1 MADAD
6 IDLLSVRLGSVTA
19 PAGCGKTQLIASTL
33 ARCGDDKPV
42 LVLTHTNAGV
52 AALRSRLDRLGI
64 PAKRYRLSTIDG
76 WSMRLI
82 SAFPARSD
90 IDPAVLMLQNPRND
104 YPVIRNAAHA
114 LLESGHVND
123 VLAATYSRIIVDE
136 YQDCSVPQHC
146 IVGYASTVLPTCVLG
161 DPLQSIFG
169 FKGVPMPDWDE
180 HVRAHFPEVGVLSE
194 PWRWI
199 RAGTEHFGRWL
210 LDVREKLLN
219 RERIDLRNAP
229 AEVTWVH
236 LDGTDDEKLRLAA
249 ARTKGLSAEDR
260 VLVIGYST
268 KPAAQQDIARRT
280 PGAQAIEAVD
290 LKDLTQF
297 AGRLN
302 LHHADALDVVATFAQ
317 SVMSNVGA
325 ADYIRRV
332 DSLRRGTARLAA
344 SAAEQ
349 AGLNFV
355 AAPSYSGVADVLVE
369 IGKTPGVITYRS
381 SMMRACL
388 KALQMCHASGGS
400 LSFHDAAVHV
410 REQSRLL
417 GRALPRRA
425 VGSNLLLKG
434 LEGEVA
440 VILDADELDAR
451 HLYVSMTR
459 GSTSLVICSRS
470 QVLNP
475 HVN

>member
-1 MADAD
+1 MADAE

-19 PAGCGKTQLIASTL
+19 PAGCGKTQLITSTL
-33 ARCGDDKPV
+33 ARCEDNKPV

-52 AALRSRLDRLGI
+52 AALRIRLDRLGI
-64 PAKRYRLSTIDG
+64 PAQRYRLSTIDG

-82 SAFPARSD
+82 STFPTRSAV
-90 IDPAVLMLQNPRND
+90 DPAVLMLRNPKDD
-104 YPVIRNAAHA
+104 YPSIRNAAHA
-114 LLESGHVND
+114 LLKSGDVND
-123 VLAATYSRIIVDE
+123 IIGSTYSRIIVDE
-136 YQDCSVPQHC
+136 YQDCSVAQHC
-146 IVGYASTVLPTCVLG
+146 IVGYASVVLPTCVLG
-161 DPLQSIFG
+161 DPLQSIFR
-169 FKGVPMPDWDE
+169 FKGVPMPDWDG
-180 HVRAHFPEVGVLSE
+180 HVRARFPEVGVLSE

-210 LDVREKLLN
+210 LDVRQKLIK
-219 RERIDLRNAP
+219 RELIDLRSAP

-236 LDGTDDEKLRLAA
+236 LDGTNNEKLRLAA
-249 ARTKGLSAEDR
+249 AQAKGASPEDS

-268 KPAAQQDIARRT
+268 KPAVQQDFARRT
-280 PGAQAIEAVD
+280 PGAQAVEAVD
-290 LKDLTQF
+290 LKDLTLF
-297 AGRLN
+297 ASRLN
-302 LHHADALDVVATFAQ
+302 LHHADALDVVADFAQ

-344 SAAEQ
+344 SASEK

-355 AAPSYSGVADVLVE
+355 GAPSYGGVADLLVE
-369 IGKTPGVITYRS
+369 FGKTPGVVTFRAG
-381 SMMRACL
+381 MLRACL
-388 KALQMCHASGGS
+388 KALQLCHVSGGT
-400 LSFHDAAVHV
+400 LSFYDASVHV

-459 GSTSLVICSRS
+459 GSKSLIICSGN

-475 HVN
+475 HVD

>member
-6 IDLLSVRLGSVTA
+6 IDLLGVRLGSVTA

-33 ARCGDDKPV
+33 ARCAEDKPV

-52 AALRSRLDRLGI
+52 AALRGRLDRLGI
-64 PAKRYRLSTIDG
+64 SAKRYRLSTIDG

-82 SAFPARSD
+82 ATFPARSGV
-90 IDPAVLMLQNPRND
+90 DPDALMLRDPRRD
-104 YPVIRNAAHA
+104 YPAIRDAAHA

-123 VLAATYSRIIVDE
+123 VLVATYSRIIVDE
-136 YQDCSVPQHC
+136 YQDCSVPQHF

-161 DPLQSIFG
+161 DPLQTIFD
-169 FKGVPMPDWDE
+169 FKGVAMPDWDKD
-180 HVRAHFPEVGVLSE
+180 VRAHFPEIGVLSE

-199 RAGTEHFGRWL
+199 RAGTEHLGHWL
-210 LDVREKLLN
+210 LDVRGKLL
-219 RERIDLRNAP
+219 RQEAIDLRDAP
-229 AEVTWVH
+229 VEVTWVH

-249 ARTKGLSAEDR
+249 ARTNGSTADDK

-268 KPAAQQDIARRT
+268 KPALQQDFARRT

-290 LKDLTQF
+290 LKDLIHF

-302 LHHADALDVVATFAQ
+302 LHHADALDIVAHFAQ

-344 SAAEQ
+344 SAAER
-349 AGLNFV
+349 AGLNFI
-355 AAPSYSGVADVLVE
+355 AAPSYGGVADVLVE
-369 IGKTPGVITYRS
+369 IGKTPGVIAYRS
-381 SMMRACL
+381 GMLRACL
-388 KALQMCHASGGS
+388 KALQLSHASGGAV
-400 LSFHDAAVHV
+400 SFHDAAINV

-417 GRALPRRA
+417 GRSLPKRA
-425 VGSNLLLKG
+425 IGSNLLLKG

-459 GSTSLVICSRS
+459 GSKSLVICSKS

-475 HVN
+475 YAN